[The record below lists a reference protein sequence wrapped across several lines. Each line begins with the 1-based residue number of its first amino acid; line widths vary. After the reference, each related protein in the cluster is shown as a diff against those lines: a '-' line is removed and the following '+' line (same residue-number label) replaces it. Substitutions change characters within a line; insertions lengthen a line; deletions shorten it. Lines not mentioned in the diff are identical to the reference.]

1 MNWQQVSFHNHR
13 PVLERVEKF
22 ICYFAPWTLDGS
34 IEICKLR
41 FSIMATLANPIED
54 PLQEFEYPQREA
66 AFFYGLFLRGHSA
79 EELRKDIQVPAMVL
93 AKWDRETVR
102 EPQLRPLLERIVQ
115 YRQHVLAIF
124 ENLICHD
131 AATQKLQ

>member
-1 MNWQQVSFHNHR
+1 MRR
-13 PVLERVEKF
+13 PMLERAEIF

-34 IEICKLR
+34 VEICKLR

-79 EELRKDIQVPAMVL
+79 EELRKEIPRRA
-93 AKWDRETVR
+93 A
-102 EPQLRPLLERIVQ
+102 
-115 YRQHVLAIF
+115 A
-124 ENLICHD
+124 
-131 AATQKLQ
+131 AATAGTDRAIPATRAGDFRKSDLPRRRYAEAAITLVTVTTARQQSRGHR